1 MKTFWRITKLLAD
14 YPWLVFVGF
23 STALLQTLATLTI
36 PWLTRGVINKAI
48 VPGKTSLLVWYGL
61 ALLGIG
67 ALRFGFAV
75 ARRLSTGKISLDIE
89 FELRNRMWAHLLRQP
104 FGYFDRWPTGQL
116 MSRAMADVQNV
127 RMFLGYGLIFF
138 TTNIFSMVAVTV
150 LMFVLNWQLAL
161 ISLAFLPLLLLVTV
175 RFSRRLQPILRDV
188 QQKIADVTETAEEN
202 VTGSRIVRIF
212 AREDDE
218 LAKFSD
224 RSTRVFEAEVSA
236 ARIRALYIPL
246 IGFLPNLAIVVLL
259 YVGGRQVIDHTLSLG
274 SLVAFYSY
282 LILLIYPAQVIGW
295 LTGLAQRAIASGHR
309 VYEILDAPIEMT
321 ERPDA
326 TALPGVRGEVR
337 FEGVSFS
344 YVDRP
349 VLENVD
355 LDVPAG
361 HTIALVGHT
370 GCGKTTLTNLVP
382 RFYDAGDG
390 RVLIDGVDV
399 RDTRLADLRRHIG
412 VVTQDPFLFSTS
424 VADNIRFGRP
434 DASGEVRFEDVS
446 FSYVDRP
453 VLEHIDLEVPAGRTV
468 ALVGHTGC
476 GKTTLTN
483 LVPRFYDAGAGR
495 VLIDG
500 HDVRDVR
507 LADLRGHIGVVT
519 QDPFLFSTTVADNI
533 RFGRPGASDEQVREA
548 AERAQAASF
557 IEALPEGH
565 ETVVGERGLTLSG
578 GQRQRIAIARALVV
592 DPQILIL
599 DDATSSV
606 DSETEF
612 KIRRALVEVMK
623 GRTTFIIAHRPSTIS
638 LAEEI
643 VVLAGG
649 RIVER
654 GVHRELIAA
663 DTLYRRMFGA
673 AELEGTT
680 LDDAELAPGAG
691 PAELRRPAPADRRR
705 GASPARPDGVS

>member
-1 MKTFWRITKLLAD
+1 MLAVPMKTFWRITKLLAD

-116 MSRAMADVQNV
+116 MSRAMADIQNV

-349 VLENVD
+349 VLE
-355 LDVPAG
+355 
-361 HTIALVGHT
+361 
-370 GCGKTTLTNLVP
+370 
-382 RFYDAGDG
+382 
-390 RVLIDGVDV
+390 
-399 RDTRLADLRRHIG
+399 
-412 VVTQDPFLFSTS
+412 Q
-424 VADNIRFGRP
+424 
-434 DASGEVRFEDVS
+434 
-446 FSYVDRP
+446 
-453 VLEHIDLEVPAGRTV
+453 IDLEVPAGRTI

-519 QDPFLFSTTVADNI
+519 QDPFLFSTTIADNI
-533 RFGRPGASDEQVREA
+533 RLGRPDASDEQVREA

-557 IEALPEGH
+557 IEALPEGY
-565 ETVVGERGLTLSG
+565 ETVVGDRGLTLSG

-654 GVHRELIAA
+654 GVHRDLIAA

-680 LDDAELAPGAG
+680 LDDAEVVGGGG
-691 PAELRRPAPADRRR
+691 PADVRRPASADRRR
-705 GASPARPDGVS
+705 GVSPARPEEVS

>member
-1 MKTFWRITKLLAD
+1 
-14 YPWLVFVGF
+14 
-23 STALLQTLATLTI
+23 
-36 PWLTRGVINKAI
+36 
-48 VPGKTSLLVWYGL
+48 
-61 ALLGIG
+61 
-67 ALRFGFAV
+67 
-75 ARRLSTGKISLDIE
+75 
-89 FELRNRMWAHLLRQP
+89 
-104 FGYFDRWPTGQL
+104 
-116 MSRAMADVQNV
+116 
-127 RMFLGYGLIFF
+127 
-138 TTNIFSMVAVTV
+138 
-150 LMFVLNWQLAL
+150 VLNWQLAL
-161 ISLAFLPLLLLVTV
+161 VSLAFLPLLLIVTL

-259 YVGGRQVIDHTLSLG
+259 YVGGREVISGNLSLG

-282 LILLIYPAQVIGW
+282 LLLLIYPAQVIGW

-309 VYEILDAPIEMT
+309 VYEILDAPIEMGEADHPT
-321 ERPDA
+321 PLA
-326 TALPGVRGEVR
+326 AVRGEVR
-337 FEGVSFS
+337 FEGVSFA
-344 YVDRP
+344 YGDRQ
-349 VLENVD
+349 VLTDID

-382 RFYDAGDG
+382 RFYDA
-390 RVLIDGVDV
+390 
-399 RDTRLADLRRHIG
+399 A
-412 VVTQDPFLFSTS
+412 
-424 VADNIRFGRP
+424 
-434 DASGEVRFEDVS
+434 
-446 FSYVDRP
+446 
-453 VLEHIDLEVPAGRTV
+453 
-468 ALVGHTGC
+468 
-476 GKTTLTN
+476 
-483 LVPRFYDAGAGR
+483 AGR

-500 HDVRDVR
+500 HDVHDVR

-519 QDPFLFSTTVADNI
+519 QDPFLFSTTIADNI
-533 RFGRPGASDEQVREA
+533 RFGRPDASDARVREA
-548 AERAQAASF
+548 AERAQAAGF
-557 IEALPEGH
+557 IDALPEGYA
-565 ETVVGERGLTLSG
+565 TVVGERGLTLSG

-643 VVLAGG
+643 VVMADG

-654 GVHRELIAA
+654 GAHRELIAA

-673 AELEGTT
+673 AQVEGTT
-680 LDDAELAPGAG
+680 LDAAELPGGGG
-691 PAELRRPAPADRRR
+691 PAEPRRPAPADRRR
-705 GASPARPDGVS
+705 ARPTPRPGEVV